1 MLNNGKIGSTCKLVV
16 VFVAQNLP
24 LRSGKR
30 KKKLLYR
37 IVGKFGGE
45 LNLVFWQSI
54 FAATKSKSACIS
66 YLHVYNIM
74 NVRVY
79 VYMAIPYR
87 TAKFKSANIFAMAIW
102 GPTAKFNSHQYFQLY
117 GSIIEL
123 VDSISRDDPDT
134 PYTIVHVHYM

>member
-1 MLNNGKIGSTCKLVV
+1 M
-16 VFVAQNLP
+16 
-24 LRSGKR
+24 
-30 KKKLLYR
+30 
-37 IVGKFGGE
+37 
-45 LNLVFWQSI
+45 
-54 FAATKSKSACIS
+54 CI
-66 YLHVYNIM
+66 
-74 NVRVY
+74 R
-79 VYMAIPYR
+79 MAIPYR